1 MTEICQIYLL
11 TPPVIEDVAAFCK
24 TLETTLATAPVA
36 CLQIRLKALE
46 NSALVQAG
54 KPITA
59 VCHAAGVEVIINDH
73 PDLVAKIGADGAH
86 IGQEDMDYFSS
97 REVLG
102 GDAILGVTCHNS
114 KELAFAAAKAGADY
128 VAFGAFF
135 ETQTKDPK
143 TRAELE
149 ILSWWHEAVE
159 IPSVAIGGITVNNA
173 KAVIAAGADFIAVSS
188 GVWDHPDGPA
198 AAVSLLSQLCSAHSP
213 VLARP

>member
-1 MTEICQIYLL
+1 MTHPCQLYLL
-11 TPPVIEDVAAFCK
+11 TPPSIDDVSAFCK
-24 TLETTLATAPVA
+24 TLKTTLSAAPVA
-36 CLQIRLKALE
+36 CLQIRLKTLE

-59 VCHAAGVEVIINDH
+59 ICHAAGVEVILNDH

-159 IPSVAIGGITVNNA
+159 IPSVAIGGITTENA

-188 GVWDHPDGPA
+188 GVRDHPDGPA
-198 AAVSLLSQLCSAHSP
+198 AAVSQFSQLCLAHS
-213 VLARP
+213 RP